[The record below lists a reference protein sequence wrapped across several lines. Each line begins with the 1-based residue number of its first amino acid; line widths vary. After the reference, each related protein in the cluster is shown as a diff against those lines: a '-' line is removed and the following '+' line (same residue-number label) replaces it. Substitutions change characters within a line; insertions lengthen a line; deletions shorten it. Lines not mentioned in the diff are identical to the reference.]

1 MKQLYTSH
9 VMYQSYTSHT
19 PQAIHRAGSY
29 TEKDCTCPGQTQTNT
44 PHIHTKRVSM
54 HLSIKPCTG
63 HARTHTHT
71 HTHKISLHVPAEH
84 KLYSEHT
91 HTQTKGVYTPFVCV
105 CVLHVA
111 ACVGP
116 EHVHSF
122 CVLHPFCEYVLCVQF
137 TCTGQTQPKHEA
149 HTHKISVHT
158 LVVH

>member
-1 MKQLYTSH
+1 MSCTSR
-9 VMYQSYTSHT
+9 T
-19 PQAIHRAGSY
+19 QAIHHKPY
-29 TEKDCTCPGQTQTNT
+29 TEQAHTQKRTVRVLVKHKPIHRTYTQKECPCTCQSNHVQDT
-44 PHIHTKRVSM
+44 
-54 HLSIKPCTG
+54 
-63 HARTHTHT
+63 HAHTHT

-122 CVLHPFCEYVLCVQF
+122 CVLHPFCVYVLCVQF